1 MPENGGII
9 LQWAAA
15 GLFGGAV
22 VLLALALWHLI
33 QRQRAIRSGSTPTS
47 MRRAEMRQIA
57 LHGSPLFR
65 LGLPMI
71 SSVAVSVNRL
81 GLDPIR
87 EYLHDPYVRAGYPG
101 GLDDDEVVA
110 TGALLAIAFAL
121 GLAFVSAAIVGIGF
135 VWVGLI
141 GLPLGFVALV
151 GHLKNKAEERQIA
164 ILRALPYALDLLVLM
179 LRSGTSMRIA
189 MSRVIED
196 YSRHP
201 LGVELGQVLAEID
214 VGAHRADAFKKMAE
228 RLKIPDITSLVD
240 AIVQS
245 EELGW
250 PLADT
255 LERLADRINAER
267 MLRAQATAGAAGVYV
282 MLPSTLVLL
291 SAVILLFAPFIVSY
305 IVTGSL
311 VQ

>member
-1 MPENGGII
+1 MSGSTAII

-22 VLLALALWHLI
+22 ILMALAAWYLI
-33 QRQRAIRSGSTPTS
+33 QRHRAIRSGSTLTS

-57 LHGSPLFR
+57 LSESALFGFLLPL
-65 LGLPMI
+65 I
-71 SSVAVSVNRL
+71 SSIGVTVTRV
-81 GLDPIR
+81 GLEPLRQYI
-87 EYLHDPYVRAGYPG
+87 HDPYVRAGYPG

-110 TGALLAIAFAL
+110 TGVLLAGAFTLAL
-121 GLAFVSAAIVGIGF
+121 AFIIMALFGLAFAWIA
-135 VWVGLI
+135 LI
-141 GLPLGFVALV
+141 GIPLGFVALV
-151 GHLKNKAEERQIA
+151 AHLQNKADERQVLIM
-164 ILRALPYALDLLVLM
+164 RALPYSLDLLVLM

-189 MSRVIED
+189 LARVIED
-196 YSRHP
+196 YTKHP
-201 LGVELGQVLAEID
+201 LGMELGQVVAEID
-214 VGAHRADAFKKMAE
+214 VGAHRAEAFKKMAE

-255 LERLADRINAER
+255 LERLADRINSER
-267 MLRAQATAGAAGVYV
+267 ILRAQATAGAAGVYV

-291 SAVILLFAPFIVSY
+291 AAVLLLFAPFIVTY
-305 IVTGSL
+305 LVTGNI
-311 VQ
+311 V

>member
-1 MPENGGII
+1 MPGNVGII

-22 VLLALALWHLI
+22 LLLALAVWYLI
-33 QRQRAIRSGSTPTS
+33 QRQRAIRSGMTPTS

-57 LHGSPLFR
+57 LQESSLFR
-65 LGLPMI
+65 FSLPLI
-71 SSVAVSVNRL
+71 SSLAVSVNRL
-81 GLDPIR
+81 GLEPIR
-87 EYLHDPYVRAGYPG
+87 QYLHDPYVRAGYPG

-110 TGALLAIAFAL
+110 TGVLLAVGFVL
-121 GLAFVSAAIVGIGF
+121 GLGFVAAAIVGVAF

-151 GHLKNKAEERQIA
+151 GHLKNKAEERRIE

-189 MSRVIED
+189 MARVIED
-196 YSRHP
+196 YMRQP

-214 VGAHRADAFKKMAE
+214 VGAHRADAFKKMAD

-291 SAVILLFAPFIVSY
+291 SAVILLFGPFIVSY
-305 IVTGSL
+305 IVTGNP
-311 VQ
+311 V

>member
-1 MPENGGII
+1 MPVDPAII
-9 LQWAAA
+9 TKYIAA

-22 VLLALALWHLI
+22 LLLALAAWYLV
-33 QRQRAIRSGSTPTS
+33 QRQRAIRSGSTLTS

-57 LHGSPLFR
+57 LNESSLFRFFLPLF
-65 LGLPMI
+65 
-71 SSVAVSVNRL
+71 SSLAVTVNRL
-81 GLDPIR
+81 GLDPLRQYI
-87 EYLHDPYVRAGYPG
+87 HDPYVRAGYPG
-101 GLDDDEVVA
+101 GLDDDEVLA
-110 TGALLAIAFAL
+110 TGVLLSGAFALAIAFVTMAIF
-121 GLAFVSAAIVGIGF
+121 GVAFAWI
-135 VWVGLI
+135 GLI
-141 GLPLGFVALV
+141 GIPLGFVALV
-151 GHLKNKAEERQIA
+151 AHLQNKGDEREIE

-189 MSRVIED
+189 LARVIED

-201 LGVELGQVLAEID
+201 LGIELGQVLAEID

-267 MLRAQATAGAAGVYV
+267 VLRAQAAAGAAGVYV

-291 SAVILLFAPFIVSY
+291 SAILLLFAPFIVSY
-305 IVTGSL
+305 LVTGSI
-311 VQ
+311 V

>member
-1 MPENGGII
+1 MPGNVGII

-22 VLLALALWHLI
+22 LLLALAVWYLI
-33 QRQRAIRSGSTPTS
+33 QRQRAIRSGTTHTS
-47 MRRAEMRQIA
+47 MRRAEMRQMA
-57 LHGSPLFR
+57 LHDSALFR
-65 LGLPMI
+65 LCLPLI

-87 EYLHDPYVRAGYPG
+87 QYLHDPYVRAGYPG
-101 GLDDDEVVA
+101 GMDDDEVVA
-110 TGALLAIAFAL
+110 TGVLLAIAFAL
-121 GLAFVSAAIVGIGF
+121 GLGFVAAAIVGIAF
-135 VWVGLI
+135 AWVGLI

-151 GHLKNKAEERQIA
+151 GHLKSQADVRRIE

-189 MSRVIED
+189 LSRVIED
-196 YSRHP
+196 YLRHP

-214 VGAHRADAFKKMAE
+214 VGAHRADAFKKMAD

-255 LERLADRINAER
+255 LERLADRMNAER

-311 VQ
+311 V

>member
-1 MPENGGII
+1 MP
-9 LQWAAA
+9 LQAVNLMKFAAA

-22 VLLALALWHLI
+22 LLLALAAWYLV
-33 QRQRAIRSGSTPTS
+33 QRQRAIRGGTTLTS

-57 LHGSPLFR
+57 LNESPLFR
-65 LGLPMI
+65 FGLPLF
-71 SSVAVSVNRL
+71 SSLAGTVNRL
-81 GLDPIR
+81 GLDPLRQYI
-87 EYLHDPYVRAGYPG
+87 HDPYVRAGYPG

-110 TGALLAIAFAL
+110 AGVLMAGVCTLGVAFVVTAIFGIAFAWI
-121 GLAFVSAAIVGIGF
+121 GLVGI
-135 VWVGLI
+135 
-141 GLPLGFVALV
+141 PLGFMALV
-151 GHLKNKAEERQIA
+151 AHLQNKGEERQIE
-164 ILRALPYALDLLVLM
+164 IMRALPYTLDLLVLM

-189 MSRVIED
+189 LARVIED

-201 LGVELGQVLAEID
+201 LGIELGQVLAEID

-255 LERLADRINAER
+255 LERLADRISAER
-267 MLRAQATAGAAGVYV
+267 VLRAQATAGAAGVYV

-291 SAVILLFAPFIVSY
+291 SAVLLLFAPFIVSY
-305 IVTGSL
+305 IVTGSI
-311 VQ
+311 V